1 MQSNKIQITI
11 VISEFHSIIT
21 ERLLNGALDAF
32 NAWELNNKEIMV
44 HRVPGAF
51 EIPST
56 INQIIKNNKPAAII
70 AVGCVI
76 RGETS
81 HYDFVAGESAR
92 CLADLSLKYNLPIIN
107 GILTTENNLQAME
120 RSKLGGNNR
129 GYDAMLATI
138 KMIKVYEKIQST

>member
-1 MQSNKIQITI
+1 MQSNKIQIAI
-11 VISEFHSIIT
+11 VISEFHSTIT
-21 ERLLNGALDAF
+21 ERLLKGTLDAF
-32 NAWELNNKEIMV
+32 NAWELNNKEIIV

-51 EIPST
+51 EISST
-56 INQIIKNNKPAAII
+56 VNQIIVNNKPTAII

-81 HYDFVAGESAR
+81 HYDYVAAESAR
-92 CLADLSLKYNLPIIN
+92 CLADLSLKYNIPIIN

-120 RSKLGGNNR
+120 RSKLGENNR
-129 GYDAMLATI
+129 GYDAMMAAI